1 MKNTNEILK
10 EKVATKLGNTLINVG
25 EASTRGC
32 LIFGSYEPKVSVEL
46 LKSMMK

>member
-1 MKNTNEILK
+1 MKNMNKNLK
-10 EKVATKLGNTLINVG
+10 EKIATKLGSTLINVG

-32 LIFGSYEPKVSVEL
+32 VIWGSYEPKVSVEL

>member
-1 MKNTNEILK
+1 MKSMNENLK
-10 EKVATKLGNTLINVG
+10 EKVASKLGSKLINVG

-32 LIFGSYEPKVSVEL
+32 WFWGSYEPKVSVEL